1 MKLEVEFSSG
11 YGFALRERWKKIFER
26 GNPFSLRPGE
36 GRKEEKKM
44 KFPAAP
50 KLRRAGKKVSNCSR
64 TLANSIKIC
73 SARRSSDILG
83 KLRVSVT
90 RFSPAA
96 FRKHRERKKKLFPE
110 DGNYE
115 CWVAARAACQLQPL
129 PTRSQP
135 HLQPLKWR
143 CFCTPA

>member
-36 GRKEEKKM
+36 GREEKKM

-143 CFCTPA
+143 CSCTPA